1 MTPSRPAGLILRPA
15 VGPTAWFSKLLLALI
30 IGGAVLLLVGETMT
44 RPAIADGVDRFEVHL
59 QAGEEHVSH
68 NHPVLGQALGGV
80 EHFRC
85 LGGGIIAH
93 MEASPIARYDS
104 AARMVLQFAH
114 EESARLG
121 HTCIGSGHLLLGLL
135 RETRGV
141 AGKVLRDYMGLT
153 LEDARVAVQQV
164 TECPESPVPFSGLT
178 QRVRDVTHRYAPE
191 EATLLGHD
199 SVGTEHLLL
208 ALLRDDGE
216 SAGAALKLLGVTDL
230 AAIRKGVLQE
240 LG

>member
-1 MTPSRPAGLILRPA
+1 
-15 VGPTAWFSKLLLALI
+15 
-30 IGGAVLLLVGETMT
+30 
-44 RPAIADGVDRFEVHL
+44 
-59 QAGEEHVSH
+59 
-68 NHPVLGQALGGV
+68 
-80 EHFRC
+80 
-85 LGGGIIAH
+85 
-93 MEASPIARYDS
+93 
-104 AARMVLQFAH
+104 MVLRFAH

-135 RETRGV
+135 RETSGV

-164 TECPESPVPFSGLT
+164 TECPDSPVPFSGPT

-230 AAIRKGVLQE
+230 AEIRNAVLRKP
-240 LG
+240 G